1 MEVGIDIEQQIIY
14 GKNHFNVNEK
24 SFSNNQLS
32 PYEIIN
38 LAYLNS
44 KSMEKQ
50 K

>member
-24 SFSNNQLS
+24 SFSDYQLS

-38 LAYLNS
+38 LCYLSSNP
-44 KSMEKQ
+44 MVKQ